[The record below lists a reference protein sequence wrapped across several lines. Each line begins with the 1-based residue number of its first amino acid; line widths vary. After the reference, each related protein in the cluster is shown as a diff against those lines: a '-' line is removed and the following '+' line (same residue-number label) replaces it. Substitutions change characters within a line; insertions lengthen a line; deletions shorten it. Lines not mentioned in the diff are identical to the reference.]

1 MAVPFIS
8 DFITADPRIEILAI
22 LRHYFKLG
30 LKATEAAR
38 RIREVEGNEAIS
50 DRTAQNW
57 FKRFKGG
64 DISLEIK
71 PKSGRPSV
79 VNYDALKRKV
89 EENPNTSTRKLSEE
103 LGSSKDTICRA
114 LHKLKKTHTSSPNVP
129 NELS

>member
-1 MAVPFIS
+1 MADTS
-8 DFITADPRIEILAI
+8 IEILAI

-38 RIREVEGNEAIS
+38 RIREVEGNKAIS

-64 DISLEIK
+64 DLSLEVK
-71 PKSGRPSV
+71 PRSGRPSV
-79 VNYDALKRKV
+79 VDYDALKRKL

-103 LGSSKDTICRA
+103 LGSSKDTISRA
-114 LHKLKKTHTSSPNVP
+114 LHKLQRTYMSSPDFSIQ
-129 NELS
+129 LTAD